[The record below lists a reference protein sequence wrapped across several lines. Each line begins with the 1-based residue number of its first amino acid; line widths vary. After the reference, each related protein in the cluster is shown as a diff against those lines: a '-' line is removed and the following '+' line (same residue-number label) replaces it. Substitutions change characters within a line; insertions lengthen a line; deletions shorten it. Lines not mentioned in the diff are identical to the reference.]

1 MSRYYR
7 RRRSNPLDGIL
18 GLFLFYVFL
27 NVFFAAPM
35 FFISIGLVVYFF
47 NLITGSNK
55 KSQPQRRKQTT
66 RSRTYSKKRRHNYH
80 SSEPKRSI
88 GEDRLYEIVKAKY
101 PSEKILRNERPNWL
115 SNDLGNNLELDV
127 FLPNKNLAFEF
138 HGRQHRE
145 FVPFMQKT
153 IENFYRQQ
161 KNDELKRKKCKLKG
175 ITLIEI
181 WFDDPLNKNFVTKKI
196 KESFVEEK
204 TISQGLDNNVTHL
217 DQYKVNEQ
225 KIRTATNL
233 TENGAKLP
241 CLTCGFS
248 TCNPQYHYGA

>member
-1 MSRYYR
+1 MAAVAHQSVASSNTVSLEASLSPFSSGSGSCSFT
-7 RRRSNPLDGIL
+7 RSFKFSNNSL
-18 GLFLFYVFL
+18 
-27 NVFFAAPM
+27 
-35 FFISIGLVVYFF
+35 
-47 NLITGSNK
+47 LITGSNK

-127 FLPNKNLAFEF
+127 FLPDKNLAFEF
-138 HGRQHRE
+138 HGEQHRKYI
-145 FVPFMQKT
+145 PFLHKNK

-175 ITLIEI
+175 VTLIEI
-181 WFDDPLNKNFVTKKI
+181 WFDDPLNKNFVSKKI

-204 TISQGLDNNVTHL
+204 ITTPDLKNDVTQL
-217 DQYKVNEQ
+217 EQYKLKEQ
-225 KIRTATNL
+225 KIKTATNL
-233 TENGAKLP
+233 SEIESKLP

-248 TCNPQYHYGA
+248 TCNPQHHYGA

>member
-27 NVFFAAPM
+27 NLFFAAPM

-66 RSRTYSKKRRHNYH
+66 RSRTYSKKRRYNYH

-101 PSEKILRNERPNWL
+101 PSEKILRNERPTWL

-153 IENFYRQQ
+153 IDNFYRQQ

-175 ITLIEI
+175 IALIEI
-181 WFDDPLNKNFVTKKI
+181 WFDDPLNKKFVTKKI

-204 TISQGLDNNVTHL
+204 TISQGSENNVTYL

-225 KIRTATNL
+225 KFRTATNL
-233 TENGAKLP
+233 TQNDAKLP

>member
-7 RRRSNPLDGIL
+7 RRRNNPLDGIL

-35 FFISIGLVVYFF
+35 FFTSIGLVVYFF
-47 NLITGSNK
+47 NLITGSK
-55 KSQPQRRKQTT
+55 KKAQPQKRKQAT
-66 RSRTYSKKRRHNYH
+66 RSRTYSKKRRYNHY

-175 ITLIEI
+175 VTLIEI
-181 WFDDPLNKNFVTKKI
+181 WFDDPLSKNFVSKKI
-196 KESFVEEK
+196 KESFVHEK
-204 TISQGLDNNVTHL
+204 ISTPDFKNDVTQL
-217 DQYKVNEQ
+217 QQYKLNDQ
-225 KIRTATNL
+225 KIKTATNL
-233 TENGAKLP
+233 TESDGKLP

-248 TCNPQYHYGA
+248 ICNPQYHYGA

>member
-7 RRRSNPLDGIL
+7 RRSSNYGIV
-18 GLFLFYVFL
+18 GLVYCYFLL
-27 NVFFAAPM
+27 NIFFAAPL
-35 FFISIGLVVYFF
+35 FFICAGLIIYFF
-47 NLITGSNK
+47 NLIAGSK
-55 KSQPQRRKQTT
+55 KTSRSQSRTRKQTT
-66 RSRTYSKKRRHNYH
+66 RSRTYSKKRGYNYH

-204 TISQGLDNNVTHL
+204 TISQDLENNVTHL

>member
-7 RRRSNPLDGIL
+7 RRSSNYGIV
-18 GLFLFYVFL
+18 GLVYCYFLL
-27 NVFFAAPM
+27 NIFFAAPV
-35 FFISIGLVVYFF
+35 FFICVGCLIYFF
-47 NLITGSNK
+47 SLISK
-55 KSQPQRRKQTT
+55 
-66 RSRTYSKKRRHNYH
+66 SKKTSQKRRRTQTAKSKQYTKKRKYKHYSN
-80 SSEPKRSI
+80 EPRRSL
-88 GEDRLYEIVKAKY
+88 GEDKLYEIVKKKY
-101 PSEKILRNERPNWL
+101 PSATILRNERPNWL
-115 SNDLGNNLELDV
+115 SSDLGNNLELDV

-138 HGRQHRE
+138 HGEQHRKYI
-145 FVPFMQKT
+145 PFLHKNK

-204 TISQGLDNNVTHL
+204 TIPKVLENNVTHL
-217 DQYKVNEQ
+217 DQHKVNEQ
-225 KIRTATNL
+225 KVRTATNL

>member
-18 GLFLFYVFL
+18 GLFLFCVFL

-55 KSQPQRRKQTT
+55 KSRPQRRKQTT
-66 RSRTYSKKRRHNYH
+66 RSRTYSKKRRYNYH

-175 ITLIEI
+175 VTLIEI

-196 KESFVEEK
+196 KESFVVEK
-204 TISQGLDNNVTHL
+204 TITQGLENNVTHL
-217 DQYKVNEQ
+217 DQYKVNDQ
-225 KIRTATNL
+225 KTRTATNL
-233 TENGAKLP
+233 TQSGAKLP

>member
-1 MSRYYR
+1 
-7 RRRSNPLDGIL
+7 
-18 GLFLFYVFL
+18 
-27 NVFFAAPM
+27 
-35 FFISIGLVVYFF
+35 
-47 NLITGSNK
+47 
-55 KSQPQRRKQTT
+55 
-66 RSRTYSKKRRHNYH
+66 
-80 SSEPKRSI
+80 
-88 GEDRLYEIVKAKY
+88 
-101 PSEKILRNERPNWL
+101 
-115 SNDLGNNLELDV
+115 
-127 FLPNKNLAFEF
+127 
-138 HGRQHRE
+138 
-145 FVPFMQKT
+145 MQKT

-204 TISQGLDNNVTHL
+204 TISQDLENNVTHL